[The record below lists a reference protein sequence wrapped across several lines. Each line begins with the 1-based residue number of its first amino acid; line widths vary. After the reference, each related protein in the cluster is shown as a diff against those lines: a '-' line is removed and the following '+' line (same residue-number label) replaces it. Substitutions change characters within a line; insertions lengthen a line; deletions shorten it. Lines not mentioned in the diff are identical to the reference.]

1 MRRLIALSLIFAAAP
16 LRMSESPGT
25 RNARFGINNI
35 DTIVVIYAENR
46 SFDNLYG
53 YFPGADGLQNVTSA
67 TPPRWTATAPC
78 SRNCPRLGTA

>member
-35 DTIVVIYAENR
+35 DTVIIIYEENR

-53 YFPGADGLQNVTSA
+53 HFPGANSLRRP

-78 SRNCPRLGTA
+78 SRNCPRLGMV